1 MIRGTRG
8 RAASRHHAV
17 QRRGAFPH
25 DSRHARSRGQ
35 PAPKHALRLP
45 LPRSQDAMSA
55 GAMLSAPSFVS
66 SAIVPAVLISACC
79 LLLLT
84 INNRIVAVLT
94 RQRAL
99 HR

>member
-1 MIRGTRG
+1 
-8 RAASRHHAV
+8 
-17 QRRGAFPH
+17 
-25 DSRHARSRGQ
+25 
-35 PAPKHALRLP
+35 
-45 LPRSQDAMSA
+45 MSA